1 MTCVSRSL
9 KQYLEKVGDKTTNKM
24 TLACPFSL
32 RPAPKTV
39 DGFVV
44 DNNFA
49 ILPMVL
55 NLVDDVNDGLQK
67 IKQDM
72 LKLKHSLQPIGYFYL
87 LKTTMQL
94 PEFVRSLLLEMLSE
108 KMSIGFSNVPGPKNP
123 WVVDGKAVDTLGFFM
138 PVMRTLSASI
148 SICSHA

>member
-1 MTCVSRSL
+1 
-9 KQYLEKVGDKTTNKM
+9 M

-32 RPAPKTV
+32 RPAPKAV
-39 DGFVV
+39 DDFVF

-55 NLVDDVNDGLQK
+55 NLVDDVNDGLLR
-67 IKQDM
+67 IKKDM
-72 LKLKHSLQPIGYFYL
+72 LTLKHSLQPIGYFYL
-87 LKTTMQL
+87 LKTTMLL
-94 PEFVRSLLLEMLSE
+94 PEFVRAELMEKLSE

-123 WVVDGKAVDTLGFFM
+123 WVVDGKEVDTLGFFM
-138 PVMRTLSASI
+138 PVMKTVTASI